1 MDLIIGG
8 AYQGKHDKE
17 KEQYKLPEEEI
28 FTCTEKTEP
37 DFSYKALD
45 HLELFVLKCVREG
58 RDAAAFFQKNE
69 ALWQDKVLI
78 GEELFSGVVPLEK
91 ENRMWR
97 EACGALYVYLAK
109 EASAVTRIFLGIP
122 ERLKG

>member
-8 AYQGKHDKE
+8 AYQGKRAYAKMN
-17 KEQYKLPEEEI
+17 YSLAEEDI
-28 FTCTEKTEP
+28 FTCTEETEP
-37 DFSYKALD
+37 DFSYKVID
-45 HLELFVLKCVREG
+45 HLELFVLKCVRED

-69 ALWQDKVLI
+69 ALWQDKILI
-78 GEELFSGVVPLEK
+78 GEELFSGVVPMEK

-97 EACGALYVYLAK
+97 EACGGLYVYLAS
-109 EASAVTRIFLGIP
+109 EAATVTRLFLGLP